1 MLGLI
6 FFAHGAQKML
16 GWYAGPG
23 FHRSMQT
30 LTEQLHLPA
39 ALAFL
44 VISGEFFGGI
54 GLVVG
59 LFSRLAA
66 FGVALTMVGAVATV
80 HFRYGLFL
88 NWFGN
93 KEGHGY
99 EYHFLAIA
107 LALVVIINGAGAFSV
122 DRLIFTHEAALEGSQ
137 HTAIQKSSQKNMM
150 SQPFQGG
157 LDFIEAAICQTRFSS
172 K

>member
-1 MLGLI
+1 MLETLVSTNADWLVAIVRIVLGVI
-6 FFAHGAQKML
+6 FFAHGAQKLL
-16 GWYAGPG
+16 GWYGGPG
-23 FHRSMQT
+23 LSRTMQS

-39 ALAFL
+39 PVAFL

-66 FGVALTMVGAVATV
+66 FGIAVTMVGAVATV

-99 EYHFLAIA
+99 EYHLLAIT
-107 LALVVIINGAGAFSV
+107 LALVVIIKGAGGFSV
-122 DRLIFTHEAALEGSQ
+122 DRLIYAHGATLEGAQ
-137 HTAIQKSSQKNMM
+137 QLAIQK
-150 SQPFQGG
+150 
-157 LDFIEAAICQTRFSS
+157 R
-172 K
+172 